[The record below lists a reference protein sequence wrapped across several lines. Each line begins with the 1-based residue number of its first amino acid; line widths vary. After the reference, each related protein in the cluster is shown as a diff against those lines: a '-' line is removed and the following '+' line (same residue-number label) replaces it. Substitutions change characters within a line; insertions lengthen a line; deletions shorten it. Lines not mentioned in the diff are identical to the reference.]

1 MKKDTDNAYG
11 LFRFASHATI
21 ALAYILMFAQA
32 AYANE
37 ATPALTVSLNIRDG
51 ATLVWSGTVPLSA
64 STTETVSVTPTGS
77 SDAISVLR
85 NSVLGA
91 LITADAAQ
99 TEFDISDIAYYSSFD
114 SFLINCIAIPA
125 VSASAR
131 CYNWQYVVSG
141 TYPSVGID
149 DYALSGGETI
159 YLYFGTPR
167 RVILSA
173 AETVPTI
180 PVTATAQSYDY
191 TNDSW
196 TTLSGA
202 VVGATQPNPD
212 NPWSPLEIMTG
223 TSGVNGLVDL
233 TLPAIGSYNVGL
245 QSDYYGTTTPLL
257 VRTLA
262 DNEVIVRIRNGVE
275 IGFQGIGR
283 IGTGTTTLS
292 DSTGN
297 PHDVSAKSAL
307 AALANTD
314 ASSGAFSVSGL
325 DYYDSFGAFYIRC
338 ITLASQS
345 CDNWQYAVHGA
356 IPGVGADSY
365 ELSSADE
372 LYFFFG
378 TPRRVSI
385 SAPEITVGEFVV
397 ATAEQYAPSTNAYAP
412 ALGYTIGVTQTNP
425 DDLWSPLIIATSSVD
440 TLGHATFGA
449 LAAGEYILGIAE
461 DFYFPG
467 TTLTVRAVVPP
478 PPAGGG
484 GGGSGITHVRVDIP
498 RAVAF
503 LANKQNVDGSFGNAL
518 LTDWAAIALASAE
531 TPAQTI
537 DALKKFLR
545 TNTPSF
551 TAATDYE
558 RRAMA
563 LMALGMNPYTDTG
576 IDYIARIA
584 SYFDG
589 TQIGEAGLVNDDMF
603 ALIPLLKAGYS
614 PTNDLIKKTAE
625 FILSKQRLDGSW
637 EGSVDLTAAGIQALA
652 PLAALPNVPE
662 TLLRAKAYLK
672 PQQQPNGGF
681 GNAPTTAWVIQ
692 AIRALG
698 EDQSLWTSATGMN
711 PEDFLASVQQTDS
724 GFEPISAD
732 NFTRVWTTAYAIPA
746 AEGKSWN
753 DMLAAF
759 PKSAIP
765 GPSGNGTASPAL
777 PAVLSAATSSEN
789 VIASST
795 PLFAPSD
802 DMTFIETL
810 AEKDL
815 QVFSSPNA
823 DELTMRET
831 NNQTGDDRATSEAPT
846 TTVHTSSSVAAYDAM
861 GQTASAATARASSFF
876 AAFFVF
882 FLSLLNVAGG
892 FFAHLLS

>member
-345 CDNWQYAVHGA
+345 CDNWQYVVSGTYPSVGIDDYALSGGETIYLYFGTPRRVILSAAETVPTIPVTATAQSYDYTNDSWTTLSGAVVGATQPNPDNPWSPLEIMTGTSGVNGLVDLTLPAIGSYNVGLQSDYYGTTTPLLVRTLADNEVIVRIRNGVEIGFQGIGRIGTGTTTLSDSTGNPHDVSAKSALAALANTDASSGAFSVSGLDYYDSFGAFYIRCITLASQSCDNWQYAVHGA

-385 SAPEITVGEFVV
+385 SAPEITVGESVV

-467 TTLTVRAVVPP
+467 TTLTVRAVV
-478 PPAGGG
+478 
-484 GGGSGITHVRVDIP
+484 
-498 RAVAF
+498 
-503 LANKQNVDGSFGNAL
+503 
-518 LTDWAAIALASAE
+518 
-531 TPAQTI
+531 
-537 DALKKFLR
+537 
-545 TNTPSF
+545 
-551 TAATDYE
+551 
-558 RRAMA
+558 
-563 LMALGMNPYTDTG
+563 
-576 IDYIARIA
+576 
-584 SYFDG
+584 
-589 TQIGEAGLVNDDMF
+589 
-603 ALIPLLKAGYS
+603 
-614 PTNDLIKKTAE
+614 
-625 FILSKQRLDGSW
+625 
-637 EGSVDLTAAGIQALA
+637 A
-652 PLAALPNVPE
+652 P
-662 TLLRAKAYLK
+662 
-672 PQQQPNGGF
+672 
-681 GNAPTTAWVIQ
+681 
-692 AIRALG
+692 
-698 EDQSLWTSATGMN
+698 
-711 PEDFLASVQQTDS
+711 
-724 GFEPISAD
+724 
-732 NFTRVWTTAYAIPA
+732 
-746 AEGKSWN
+746 
-753 DMLAAF
+753 
-759 PKSAIP
+759 
-765 GPSGNGTASPAL
+765 
-777 PAVLSAATSSEN
+777 
-789 VIASST
+789 
-795 PLFAPSD
+795 
-802 DMTFIETL
+802 
-810 AEKDL
+810 
-815 QVFSSPNA
+815 
-823 DELTMRET
+823 
-831 NNQTGDDRATSEAPT
+831 
-846 TTVHTSSSVAAYDAM
+846 
-861 GQTASAATARASSFF
+861 
-876 AAFFVF
+876 
-882 FLSLLNVAGG
+882 
-892 FFAHLLS
+892 

>member
-484 GGGSGITHVRVDIP
+484 GGGRRV
-498 RAVAF
+498 
-503 LANKQNVDGSFGNAL
+503 S
-518 LTDWAAIALASAE
+518 
-531 TPAQTI
+531 
-537 DALKKFLR
+537 
-545 TNTPSF
+545 
-551 TAATDYE
+551 
-558 RRAMA
+558 
-563 LMALGMNPYTDTG
+563 
-576 IDYIARIA
+576 
-584 SYFDG
+584 
-589 TQIGEAGLVNDDMF
+589 
-603 ALIPLLKAGYS
+603 
-614 PTNDLIKKTAE
+614 
-625 FILSKQRLDGSW
+625 
-637 EGSVDLTAAGIQALA
+637 
-652 PLAALPNVPE
+652 
-662 TLLRAKAYLK
+662 
-672 PQQQPNGGF
+672 
-681 GNAPTTAWVIQ
+681 
-692 AIRALG
+692 
-698 EDQSLWTSATGMN
+698 
-711 PEDFLASVQQTDS
+711 
-724 GFEPISAD
+724 ISAPEITVGE
-732 NFTRVWTTAYAIPA
+732 FV
-746 AEGKSWN
+746 
-753 DMLAAF
+753 
-759 PKSAIP
+759 
-765 GPSGNGTASPAL
+765 
-777 PAVLSAATSSEN
+777 VAT
-789 VIASST
+789 
-795 PLFAPSD
+795 
-802 DMTFIETL
+802 
-810 AEKDL
+810 
-815 QVFSSPNA
+815 
-823 DELTMRET
+823 
-831 NNQTGDDRATSEAPT
+831 
-846 TTVHTSSSVAAYDAM
+846 
-861 GQTASAATARASSFF
+861 
-876 AAFFVF
+876 
-882 FLSLLNVAGG
+882 
-892 FFAHLLS
+892 